1 MVVSNLKFVKE
12 FLKRAAVLLFLLQS
26 VSSGMKSH
34 GKRWLTVVSIEP
46 TWRRIAIR
54 SVSRGIVSLHCGA
67 GRNICSMRL
76 SGHFS
81 GDA

>member
-1 MVVSNLKFVKE
+1 
-12 FLKRAAVLLFLLQS
+12 
-26 VSSGMKSH
+26 MKSH

-46 TWRRIAIR
+46 TCRRIAIR
-54 SVSRGIVSLHCGA
+54 SVSKGIVSLHCGA